1 MKAFRPA
8 VIIFYREILRYWRN
22 PLRIASSLALPFLW
36 LVMFGSGIA
45 SALRFS
51 VAGPS
56 TDFNY
61 ILFLFPGVLAV
72 NVIFTSLFSAITT
85 VRDREEGFLKAV
97 FVAPIPRSSIVFGKI
112 LGGTVVTS
120 VQAFLMVIFLPLV
133 GLPLMLSLFS
143 LVPYIFAFALMLNS
157 LAILISAKIHNS
169 EGFQTVMNFLTLPMF
184 ILSGA
189 LFPLRNLPGW
199 MSFLSQ
205 INPATYGV
213 DMMRH
218 VVFSLYQVPDII
230 AGSFGVVLFGH
241 LFTGAEDLN
250 LLLIITAIMVY
261 FSAEIFAREDA

>member
-1 MKAFRPA
+1 MKFLKPTM
-8 VIIFYREILRYWRN
+8 IIFYRELLRYSRD
-22 PLRIASSLALPFLW
+22 PLRILSSLAMPFLW

-45 SALRFS
+45 SSLRFS

-61 ILFLFPGVLAV
+61 VLFLFPGVLAV

-85 VRDREEGFLKAV
+85 VRDREEGFLKEV
-97 FVAPIPRSSIVFGKI
+97 FVAPVPRSAIVFGKI
-112 LGGTVVTS
+112 LGGTTVTS

-133 GLPLMLSLFS
+133 GIPLMPSLFS
-143 LVPYIFAFALMLNS
+143 LIPYIFAFALMLNS
-157 LAILISAKIHNS
+157 LAILISAKIRNS
-169 EGFQTVMNFLTLPMF
+169 EGFQTVMNFLTFPMF

-199 MSFLSQ
+199 MSFLTI

-218 VVFSLYQVPDII
+218 AVFLLYQVPDII
-230 AGSFGVVLFGH
+230 AGSFGVVVFGH
-241 LFTGAEDLN
+241 LFTSAEDLN
-250 LLLIITAIMVY
+250 LLLIITVIMIY
-261 FSAEIFAREDA
+261 FSAELFSREDV